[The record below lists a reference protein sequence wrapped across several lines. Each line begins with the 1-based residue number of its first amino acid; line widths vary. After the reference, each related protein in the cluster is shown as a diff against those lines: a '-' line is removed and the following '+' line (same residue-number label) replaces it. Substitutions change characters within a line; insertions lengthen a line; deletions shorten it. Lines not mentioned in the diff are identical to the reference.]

1 MRHQGC
7 SVCGRGLDEGHP
19 DTTTDEYELKFRD
32 GVCRR
37 CGMTL
42 ALALGGIT
50 EALRSSHGEKRERV
64 IGRLI
69 ESLDKNG
76 FDTAGFLPPP
86 HRRHA

>member
-1 MRHQGC
+1 
-7 SVCGRGLDEGHP
+7 
-19 DTTTDEYELKFRD
+19 
-32 GVCRR
+32 
-37 CGMTL
+37 MTL